1 LRAARI
7 SYQKALMSSLVVAI
21 GIAVLMFASG
31 VGGLFLQRRLADH
44 HTSDRSRDMIGGI
57 VGLLTLLLAL
67 VLGLLIWT
75 AYGVFTTQQN
85 ELNLLSARALEFNLE
100 MTQYGPEGKQGR
112 DLLRTDLVWAH
123 EQFWGDESAMAEAY
137 NASYAN
143 MGSMSVFLG
152 GLHPTTDAQKQL
164 LGAAGQHYGSI
175 GETRLL
181 MSLQLTNPVSWPLIV
196 TVTIW
201 SFFLFCGFGMLSRI
215 NATTLT
221 ALALGACSVASAIFL
236 ILELSQPY
244 TSLLRISPAGLE
256 QVIVDLDK

>member
-1 LRAARI
+1 ML
-7 SYQKALMSSLVVAI
+7 SLAVAI
-21 GIAVLMFASG
+21 GVAVLMFASG
-31 VGGLFLQRRLADH
+31 VAGLFLQKRLAEH
-44 HTSDRSRDMIGGI
+44 HTSDRSRDMIGGV

-85 ELNLLSARALEFNLE
+85 ELNLLSARALEYNLE
-100 MTQYGPEGKQGR
+100 LTQYGPEANKGR

-123 EQFWGDESAMAEAY
+123 EQFWGDEDAKAEAY

-143 MGSMSVFLG
+143 MGSVSSFLG
-152 GLHPTTDAQKQL
+152 ALHPTTDVQKQL
-164 LGAAGQHYGSI
+164 LGAAGQHYASI

-181 MSLQLTNPVSWPLIV
+181 MSLQLTNPISWPLIITV
-196 TVTIW
+196 TVW
-201 SFFLFCGFGMLSRI
+201 SFFLFCGFGMLSRL

-244 TSLLRISPAGLE
+244 TSMIRISPAVLE
-256 QVIVDLDK
+256 QVIVELGK